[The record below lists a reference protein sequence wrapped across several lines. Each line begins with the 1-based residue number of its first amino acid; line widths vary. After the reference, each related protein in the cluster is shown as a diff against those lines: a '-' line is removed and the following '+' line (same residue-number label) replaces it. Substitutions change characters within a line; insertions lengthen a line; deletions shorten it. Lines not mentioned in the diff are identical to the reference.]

1 MKKQTNKKQGTFRA
15 SLGSQIHWIYINGHG
30 AEGLVVESSLM
41 EGVLVKIYF
50 TWEFI
55 YYPFWNYYDSQ
66 DLNEISAHDTDGIV
80 LLIKKFWLNKIQSQ

>member
-1 MKKQTNKKQGTFRA
+1 M
-15 SLGSQIHWIYINGHG
+15 
-30 AEGLVVESSLM
+30 VESSLM

-80 LLIKKFWLNKIQSQ
+80 LLIKKFWLNKIQSQEFDRLAAERI